1 MTVMIDNPVRE
12 YANAAAREARAI
24 RLSVLIPFY
33 KDDPADL
40 VRALAEQAGSA
51 GDVEILLHDDGEPD
65 PELNARL
72 TRIIAAMTQPVRLL
86 TSTRNR
92 GRSGGRNLLAQ
103 QARGEWLLYL
113 DADMQPGHAAF
124 LDTYREVMSETRSDA
139 VFGGDETL
147 WPDDPALQL
156 HAALSRTSDQNDA
169 EARNAI
175 GASAFCASNILVKA
189 DVMEAVPYDTDFT
202 GWGWEDVDWAVRAAG
217 RFTLSHVDNPAAHG
231 GLQGADVLLAKF
243 KEGAVNYK
251 RLLDRNPELASLPG
265 ARTARLIGRVPG
277 QGLLRGIWSALSRMN
292 ALPLRLRTLALKLWR
307 ASWTAE
313 VI

>member
-12 YANAAAREARAI
+12 YANAAAREARVI
-24 RLSVLIPFY
+24 KLSVLIPFY

-40 VRALAEQAGSA
+40 VRSLAEQAGSR

-65 PELNARL
+65 PVLNAQL

-103 QARGEWLLYL
+103 QARGAWLLYL
-113 DADMQPGHAAF
+113 DADMQPGHAGF
-124 LDTYREVMSETRSDA
+124 LDTYREVMAHTAADA
-139 VFGGDETL
+139 VFGGYETD
-147 WPDDPALQL
+147 WPEDRALQL

-175 GASAFCASNILVKA
+175 GASAFCASNILVRA
-189 DVMEAVPYDTDFT
+189 EVMDAIPYDTDFT
-202 GWGWEDVDWAVRAAG
+202 GWGWEDVDWAVRAAA
-217 RFTLSHVDNPAAHG
+217 RFNLQHVDNPAAHG
-231 GLQGADVLLAKF
+231 GLQDASTLLAKF
-243 KEGAVNYK
+243 KEGAINYK

-265 ARTARLIGRVPG
+265 ARTARLIGQVPG
-277 QGLLRGIWSALSRMN
+277 QGLMRGLWSSMSRMN
-292 ALPLRLRTLALKLWR
+292 VLPLRLRTLALKLWR